1 MFWIR
6 IAASIMHK
14 NKNASSSVLS
24 NLLQQISFDLHV
36 GDTFTEYQFQSV
48 KRMETSESIQLQIQT
63 DLASTIGV
71 LQERGVLLATKLA
84 SLPCP
89 SSMLLH

>member
-1 MFWIR
+1 
-6 IAASIMHK
+6 
-14 NKNASSSVLS
+14 
-24 NLLQQISFDLHV
+24 
-36 GDTFTEYQFQSV
+36 
-48 KRMETSESIQLQIQT
+48 METSESIQLQIQT